1 MRARISRLAGS
12 AGVAAVMLVAA
23 GCGGNPVQ
31 QVANT
36 TVNQITTAH
45 RAQVTTALAGLAQSL
60 AGYQAQNG
68 SFPADQTAFDQVPGA
83 QQAGVSITYA
93 MTGTG
98 WCMVGV
104 SAAAPPATVVW
115 TNAGEQPSSVTSCP

>member
-1 MRARISRLAGS
+1 MLA
-12 AGVAAVMLVAA
+12 AA

-31 QVANT
+31 QMANT

-83 QQAGVSITYA
+83 QQPGVSITYA
-93 MTGTG
+93 TTGAG

-115 TNAGEQPSSVTSCP
+115 TNTGEQPSGVTRCP